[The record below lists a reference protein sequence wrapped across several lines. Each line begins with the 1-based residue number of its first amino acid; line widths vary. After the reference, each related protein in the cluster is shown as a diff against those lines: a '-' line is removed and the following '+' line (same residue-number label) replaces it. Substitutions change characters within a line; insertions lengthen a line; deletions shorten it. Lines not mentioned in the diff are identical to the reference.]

1 MDWKLF
7 LTAFTTVFVA
17 ELGDKTQLAAL
28 GLSADGGSKWTVF
41 IGAALALVC
50 TTAIA
55 VVAGEAITRVISP
68 LWLKRGAGVL
78 FVVLGAITLY
88 GSWTDTPPAG

>member
-7 LTAFTTVFVA
+7 TTAFVTVFVA

-28 GLSADGGSKWTVF
+28 GLAAGNRGRVTVF
-41 IGAALALVC
+41 IGASIALVC

-55 VVAGEAITRVISP
+55 VVAADAITRVINP
-68 LWLKRGAGVL
+68 LTLRRAAAVL
-78 FVVLGAITLY
+78 FIALGAWGLWQTR
-88 GSWTDTPPAG
+88 GGAA